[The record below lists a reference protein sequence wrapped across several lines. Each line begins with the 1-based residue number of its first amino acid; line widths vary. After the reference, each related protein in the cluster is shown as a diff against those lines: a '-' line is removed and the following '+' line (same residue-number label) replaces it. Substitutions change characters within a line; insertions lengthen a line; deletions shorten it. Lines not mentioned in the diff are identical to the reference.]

1 MWKIALCFIT
11 CCRLVLTVSISTINN
26 AVFDP
31 NDVSYR
37 LNILSGIQSLD
48 SCICQ
53 CSTNLNCSIINYY
66 GLNQTCILFSAQLS
80 QGSLRVVPTS
90 KIITLVIFGNTNSTN
105 ITSTYT
111 STSISTTTANMSCIP
126 STNYI
131 LSYTTSP
138 LSYTQQIYNF
148 TAQYSGFA
156 TLEFGFKA
164 KNPAFTWH
172 LDDVSIIDTS
182 ALNIEMLVN
191 GNFENGTLIGWQIL
205 CSSNNCGGT
214 GSSIV
219 QTTCHTDSFCYEGT
233 CAGNYDY
240 LRQSFSITI
249 GHIYTLSFWVYTDGH
264 SDQAAY
270 VNIS

>member
-11 CCRLVLTVSISTINN
+11 CCRLVLTVRINIINN

-37 LNILSGIQSLD
+37 LNILSGTQSLD

-53 CSTNLNCSIINYY
+53 CNTSLNCSIINYY

-90 KIITLVIFGNTNSTN
+90 QIITLVIFGNTNSTN
-105 ITSTYT
+105 
-111 STSISTTTANMSCIP
+111 MSCIP
-126 STNYI
+126 STNYV

-205 CSSNNCGGT
+205 CSNNNCGGT

-219 QTTCHTDSFCYEGT
+219 NTPCHTGSFCYEGT